1 MGSPTAER
9 ALRDAH
15 MDPVQVKTA
24 IPLLSDQELA
34 NLSARSLDA
43 QQKFAAG
50 HLGPGLLTVI
60 VIAIAVIIIVAII
73 H

>member
-1 MGSPTAER
+1 
-9 ALRDAH
+9 
-15 MDPVQVKTA
+15 VKTA